1 MKLNQER
8 YYITYGELF
17 VEEVVKGT
25 WTLKDS
31 IMNTRTWYNTF
42 EEACN
47 KSKSLHS
54 TLGLCTEHGQ
64 QLLKIIKV
72 ITEVVNVDEEELNHD

>member
-1 MKLNQER
+1 MKLNHER

-17 VEEVVKGT
+17 VEEALKGT

-31 IMNTRTWYNTF
+31 IMNTCTWYNTF

-47 KSKSLHS
+47 KFKLLHS
-54 TLGLCTEHGQ
+54 TLGFCTENGQ
-64 QLLKIIKV
+64 QLLKIVKV
-72 ITEVVNVDEEELNHD
+72 TTEVVGCGEE